1 MKHDKHL
8 HAQEGWQLSTRTAL
22 RINGLTAA
30 PSAQGQAELRH

>member
-22 RINGLTAA
+22 RINGPTE
-30 PSAQGQAELRH
+30 PHPLRARLS